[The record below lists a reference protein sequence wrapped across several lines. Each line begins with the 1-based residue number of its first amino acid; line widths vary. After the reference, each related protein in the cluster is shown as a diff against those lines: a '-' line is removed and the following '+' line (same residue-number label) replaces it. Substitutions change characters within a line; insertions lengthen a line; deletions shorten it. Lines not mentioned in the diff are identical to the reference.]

1 MIDPDDIGAMA
12 EFVARAVH
20 QAAIGNDDEAWEG
33 LTDEERA
40 DFLLI
45 AHAAMGAHD
54 AYLLTH
60 GYVIAKA
67 NRQQRRKL
75 ITPETRKL
83 IRPN

>member
-1 MIDPDDIGAMA
+1 MIDPEEIAAMA
-12 EFVARAVH
+12 EFVARAIH
-20 QAAIGNDDEAWEG
+20 RQAIGDDDETWED

-40 DFLLI
+40 DFVLV

-60 GYVIAKA
+60 GYVIARA

-75 ITPETRKL
+75 ITPEARKL